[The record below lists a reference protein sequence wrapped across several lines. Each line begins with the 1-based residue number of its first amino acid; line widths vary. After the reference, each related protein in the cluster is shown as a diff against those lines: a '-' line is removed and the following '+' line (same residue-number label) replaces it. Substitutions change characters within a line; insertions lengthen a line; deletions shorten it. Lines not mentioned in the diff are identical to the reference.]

1 MCIALAI
8 YRFAM
13 TIPTF
18 QEIMLP
24 LLRLAADGEVRVL
37 ATVRKQLAQHF
48 RLTPAAGLDAAI
60 EENLKY
66 PDFRE
71 GTIWH

>member
-1 MCIALAI
+1 MCIRGF
-8 YRFAM
+8 YK
-13 TIPTF
+13 PT
-18 QEIMLP
+18 
-24 LLRLAADGEVRVL
+24 
-37 ATVRKQLAQHF
+37 
-48 RLTPAAGLDAAI
+48 AGLDAAI